1 MKDWCCCCWVQTSTQ
16 RAPRPPVVP
25 QPPFHAPAVR
35 DPRPSAPSAAATAWG
50 PASAAAAASLVGGDR
65 AGLRGPAAA
74 AAALE
79 RDGIET
85 VTVTNVVSAAPA
97 INKIGS
103 LFTSLNKTVT
113 GALNSIITG
122 QPVLRQG
129 RERGREVET

>member
-1 MKDWCCCCWVQTSTQ
+1 VQTSTQ

-35 DPRPSAPSAAATAWG
+35 DPRPSAPSAAATATAWG

-122 QPVLRQG
+122 QPVFRQG
-129 RERGREVET
+129 RETEREVET